1 MPPRDPRLTDDAV
14 VADALRLLDHPAP
27 RRSADDVLA
36 EARRR
41 PVARTPRRAWRLA
54 AAVGLTVAG
63 AAAALPSSPL
73 RRLLGR
79 ALSSAPAAAPAAA
92 PQASPAATP
101 ATAPETLRDA
111 ASAGV
116 AVVPRERV
124 EVAFLRPGAGH
135 LEIRLVDERQLS
147 LVPRGANVRF
157 TVRPDRI
164 AVEDTTGRASFEL
177 RVPRTVA
184 QLRVEVG
191 GATVFRVVDGAVVSR
206 ARRDDATGAYL
217 IELRPPRP

>member
-1 MPPRDPRLTDDAV
+1 MSPRDPRLTDDAV
-14 VADALRLLDHPAP
+14 VAEALRLLDHPVP

-41 PVARTPRRAWRLA
+41 QVERSPRRAWRLA

-79 ALSSAPAAAPAAA
+79 APGDAPAGAPH
-92 PQASPAATP
+92 ASPAAPP
-101 ATAPETLRDA
+101 ATSPETLRDA

-124 EVAFLRPGAGH
+124 EVAFLRQSRGR
-135 LEIRLVDERQLS
+135 LELRFVEGPQLS
-147 LVPRGANVRF
+147 LVPRGADVRV

-177 RVPRTVA
+177 LVPRSVA

-191 GATVFRVVDGAVVSR
+191 GVTVFRVVGGDVVSR
-206 ARRDDATGAYL
+206 ARHDDATGAYL

>member
-1 MPPRDPRLTDDAV
+1 MSPRDPRRADDAV
-14 VADALRLLDHPAP
+14 VAEALRLLDHPVP

-41 PVARTPRRAWRLA
+41 QVERSPRRAWRLA

-79 ALSSAPAAAPAAA
+79 APGDAPAGAPHA
-92 PQASPAATP
+92 PHASPAAPP
-101 ATAPETLRDA
+101 ATSPETLRDA

-124 EVAFLRPGAGH
+124 EVAFLRQSRGR
-135 LEIRLVDERQLS
+135 LELRFVEGPQLS
-147 LVPRGANVRF
+147 LVPRGADVRF

-177 RVPRTVA
+177 LVPRSVA

-191 GATVFRVVDGAVVSR
+191 GATVFRVVGGDVISH